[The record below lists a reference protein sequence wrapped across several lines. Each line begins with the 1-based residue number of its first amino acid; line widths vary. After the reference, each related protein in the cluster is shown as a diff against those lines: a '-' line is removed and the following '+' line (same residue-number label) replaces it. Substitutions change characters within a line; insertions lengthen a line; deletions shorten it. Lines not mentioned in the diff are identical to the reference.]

1 MVPTWVWVVVL
12 VAGSLAPFAG
22 RAFHIDDPLFLWT
35 ARQVLAAPA
44 HFYGFKLNWSGLEMQ
59 MTDVMCNPPG
69 MAFFL
74 AAAASVVGW
83 REFALHAA
91 CLLPAIAAGLGV
103 LQLARSFCSRPL
115 FAVVLTVLTPGFLVC
130 GTSVMCDVAMLACW
144 VWALVLWERGL
155 TSGRYGDFLGAG
167 VLAALCGLMKYSG
180 LSVVPLL
187 LAWGAVRQRRLGR
200 WAFALLIPVAMLGAY
215 EALAYWAHG
224 AFLFGNAAAY
234 AREVR
239 PFSLGEL
246 PDRLLIGLTFAGGCA
261 LPALALAPCVWSR
274 RALAAGAALFLVI
287 LAGPRVFDAAQLAL
301 TGQGFGVQ
309 ALWQNGWQTWKGIW
323 PLETQRALWLM
334 GGLSV
339 GALAIADWRRH
350 RDPMSAVLGVW
361 TLGVLAFASLLNWTI
376 NGRSVLPMLPV
387 VGILLARRLE
397 EGAAWRTGARRAMLA
412 VCLGLA
418 ALGAFAVAEA
428 DGRLA
433 NVAREAAG
441 RLAAK
446 YGGQRATLW
455 FVGHWGF
462 QYYLQGTGAKPLD
475 MLGSAL
481 APGDVI
487 VVPSSQAG
495 GYDPPAE
502 ATTLAEVV
510 QVGGSSWLSTMDR
523 SVGAG
528 FHSDFWGPLPYAVG
542 AIEPERC
549 YVFRVVRPFKY
560 NSWAPVIEPGNAG
573 TPQEELSKLEAKLRV
588 NPGDVDSRFQSALVR
603 MSQSQVPEAVAALQE
618 VLKVHPDSFRA
629 HLELASLYAA
639 AGNDRAA
646 CEHYQAALQRVPDF
660 SGGLNNLAWLLATA
674 ADPSVRDGVDAAKEP
689 NGAGDAGG
697 GVCEGRAFQR
707 CHPHG
712 GTGAGPGDGGQPA
725 AGRRKE
731 PPAAGTLPRGQA
743 LSRAALKR

>member
-339 GALAIADWRRH
+339 GALACGRLGCWPSPACSIGRSTGAACCRCCRWWASCWRGGWKRAQRGVRARGGRCWRYAWDWRR
-350 RDPMSAVLGVW
+350 W
-361 TLGVLAFASLLNWTI
+361 
-376 NGRSVLPMLPV
+376 
-387 VGILLARRLE
+387 ARLRWPKRT
-397 EGAAWRTGARRAMLA
+397 GGWRTLPGKQPGGWLQSTAGSGRRFGSWGIGGSSITCKAREPNRWICWGLPWRRETLSWSPPARRAGMIRRRRRPRWL
-412 VCLGLA
+412 
-418 ALGAFAVAEA
+418 
-428 DGRLA
+428 RLCKW
-433 NVAREAAG
+433 EG
-441 RLAAK
+441 
-446 YGGQRATLW
+446 
-455 FVGHWGF
+455 
-462 QYYLQGTGAKPLD
+462 
-475 MLGSAL
+475 
-481 APGDVI
+481 
-487 VVPSSQAG
+487 
-495 GYDPPAE
+495 
-502 ATTLAEVV
+502 
-510 QVGGSSWLSTMDR
+510 
-523 SVGAG
+523 
-528 FHSDFWGPLPYAVG
+528 
-542 AIEPERC
+542 
-549 YVFRVVRPFKY
+549 
-560 NSWAPVIEPGNAG
+560 
-573 TPQEELSKLEAKLRV
+573 
-588 NPGDVDSRFQSALVR
+588 
-603 MSQSQVPEAVAALQE
+603 
-618 VLKVHPDSFRA
+618 VH
-629 HLELASLYAA
+629 
-639 AGNDRAA
+639 G
-646 CEHYQAALQRVPDF
+646 
-660 SGGLNNLAWLLATA
+660 
-674 ADPSVRDGVDAAKEP
+674 
-689 NGAGDAGG
+689 
-697 GVCEGRAFQR
+697 
-707 CHPHG
+707 
-712 GTGAGPGDGGQPA
+712 
-725 AGRRKE
+725 
-731 PPAAGTLPRGQA
+731 
-743 LSRAALKR
+743 